1 MAGAVTPTVTH
12 KEGFTSLA
20 TWALT
25 TASPNVDTDR
35 GSISIPGARDRSI
48 IVSGTFGNATVA
60 VVGSNDGIN
69 WAPLHDESGVALTF
83 TALGAHAIVENFLY
97 ISCGLSVVGAGA
109 TITAS
114 ILSGRTA

>member
-1 MAGAVTPTVTH
+1 MAGAVTPTVTP

-25 TASPNVDTDR
+25 TANPNVDADR

-48 IVSGTFGNATVA
+48 IVSGTFGGATVA
-60 VVGSNDGIN
+60 VVGSNDGVN

-83 TALGAHAIVENFLY
+83 TALGAHAIVENCIH
-97 ISCGLSVVGAGA
+97 ISCGLSVAGTGASV
-109 TITAS
+109 TAS
-114 ILSGRTA
+114 ILSGRTT

>member
-1 MAGAVTPTVTH
+1 MAGAIIPTVTP

-35 GSISIPGARDRSI
+35 GFISIPGARDRSV
-48 IVSGTFGNATVA
+48 IVSGTFGGATVA
-60 VVGSNDGIN
+60 IVGSNDGTN

-97 ISCGLSVVGAGA
+97 ISAGLSVAGTGA

-114 ILSGRTA
+114 ILSGRTT

>member
-1 MAGAVTPTVTH
+1 MAGAITPVVTP

-35 GSISIPGARDRSI
+35 GYISIPGARDRSI
-48 IVSGTFGNATVA
+48 IVSGTFGGATVA
-60 VVGSNDGIN
+60 VVGSNDGVN

-83 TALGAHAIVENFLY
+83 TALGAHSIVENLLY
-97 ISCGLSVVGAGA
+97 ISCGLSTVGAGA
-109 TITAS
+109 AITCS
-114 ILSGRTA
+114 ILSGTTK